1 MVDETLFNQIT
12 DIGQRSDDKISLA
25 ETAVLIA
32 GVDQPKTH
40 LDRYYNHLKKIT
52 KTLRDKIG
60 DRENRTDPHEEVIA
74 RINLLNKVIR
84 TELSYDGDQDGYDN
98 LDNTS
103 LIQVIERRKGI
114 PVALGILYI
123 HAARSVGWIIDG
135 LNFPGH
141 FLVRLD
147 YMGQRE
153 IIDPFHDGQIMDAAR
168 LRALVKTMLG
178 AGAELNYDYYTPM
191 TNRAILLR
199 LCNNRKTRL
208 IAGEDFDGAL
218 KVVKTMLLIDPDN
231 ARLRFD
237 AGVLSARLN
246 YRADAIDY
254 LKYYIENIDDPMAAS
269 EASTLLL
276 SLQASIE

>member
-1 MVDETLFNQIT
+1 MDDKLLHQLQ
-12 DIGQRSDDKISLA
+12 DIGQMADGDISLA
-25 ETAVLIA
+25 QTALLIA
-32 GVDQPKTH
+32 SVDQPETH
-40 LDRYYNHLKKIT
+40 LDRYDNHLKKIT
-52 KTLRDKIG
+52 QVLRDKMG
-60 DRENRTDPHEEVIA
+60 ERKNRADPHEEVIA

-84 TELSYDGDQDGYDN
+84 KELGYDGDQDGYDN

-123 HAARSVGWIIDG
+123 HAARSVGWMIDG

-153 IIDPFHDGQIMDAAR
+153 IIDPFYEGQIMDAAR

-199 LCNNRKTRL
+199 LCNNRKTLL
-208 IAGEDFDGAL
+208 IAGEDFEGAL
-218 KVVKTMLLIDPDN
+218 KTVKTMLLIAPDN

-246 YRADAIDY
+246 YRDDAIEY
-254 LKYYIENIDDPMAAS
+254 LQYYIEHIGDPMAAS

-276 SLQASIE
+276 SLQASME

>member
-1 MVDETLFNQIT
+1 MAESPAKQIEV
-12 DIGQRSDDKISLA
+12 IGQNSDKEIALA
-25 ETAVLIA
+25 ETALLIA
-32 GVDQPKTH
+32 SLDQPETH
-40 LDRYYNHLKKIT
+40 LDRYQNHLKKIT
-52 KTLRDKIG
+52 QLLQDKIEG
-60 DRENRTDPHEEVIA
+60 RAPLDDPQEEIMARVDLLSHVIC
-74 RINLLNKVIR
+74 K
-84 TELSYDGDQDGYDN
+84 ELSYEGDQDGYDN

-123 HAARSVGWIIDG
+123 HAARSVGWVMDG
-135 LNFPGH
+135 LNFPRH

-147 YMGQRE
+147 YQGQRE
-153 IIDPFHDGQIMDAAR
+153 IIDPFHGGQIMDAAR

-178 AGAELNYDYYTPM
+178 NGAELNYDYYTPM
-191 TNRAILLR
+191 YNRAILLR

-208 IAGEDFDGAL
+208 ISGDDFEGAL

-246 YRADAIDY
+246 HRQDAIDY
-254 LKYYIENIDDPMAAS
+254 LQYYVDHIGDPMAAS

-276 SLQASIE
+276 SLRETL